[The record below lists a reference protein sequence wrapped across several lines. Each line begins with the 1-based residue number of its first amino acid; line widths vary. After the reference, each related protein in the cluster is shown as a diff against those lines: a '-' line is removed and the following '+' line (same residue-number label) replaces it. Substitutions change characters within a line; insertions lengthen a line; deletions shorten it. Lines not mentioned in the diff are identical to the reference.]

1 MARVT
6 ETEVEILEGTDIEV
20 QKSLVVVSGP
30 KGTLKRDL
38 WYPGIAISYDDKSIY
53 IRTQIDKKVQDS
65 VVQTF
70 ASHIINMMTGV
81 KSGFE
86 YQLKVVYSHFPIQ
99 VKIEGKSVSIGNFLG
114 ERKPRVAR
122 ILGETH
128 VKLHGDEIVVTGINK
143 EDVGQ
148 TAANIEQATRIKG
161 RDPRVFQD
169 GIYIIEKAGRGG

>member
-1 MARVT
+1 MTRVT
-6 ETEVEILEGTDIEV
+6 ETEVRILEGIDVEV
-20 QKSLVVVSGP
+20 ERSLVVVTGP
-30 KGTLKRDL
+30 KGTLKRNL
-38 WYPGIAISYDDKSIY
+38 WYPGIAISYDDENIQ
-53 IRTQIDKKVQDS
+53 IRTEIDKKAQDS

-70 ASHIINMMTGV
+70 ASHIANMMTGV

-86 YQLKVVYSHFPIQ
+86 YKLKVVYSHFPIQ
-99 VKIEGKSVSIGNFLG
+99 VKIEGKKVSIGNFLG

-122 ILGETH
+122 ILGESQ
-128 VKLHGDEIVVTGINK
+128 VKLHGDEMIVTGINK

-169 GIYIIEKAGRGG
+169 GIYITEKA

>member
-1 MARVT
+1 MTRVT
-6 ETEVEILEGTDIEV
+6 ETEVRILEGIEV
-20 QKSLVVVSGP
+20 EVERSLVVVKGP
-30 KGTLKRDL
+30 KGTLKRNL
-38 WYPGIAISYDDKSIY
+38 WYPGIAISYDEESIQ
-53 IRTQIDKKVQDS
+53 ILTEIDKKAQDS

-70 ASHIINMMTGV
+70 ASHIDNMMTGV

-86 YQLKVVYSHFPIQ
+86 YKLKVVYSHFPIQ
-99 VKIEGKSVSIGNFLG
+99 VKIEGKTVSIGNFLG

-122 ILGETH
+122 ISGESQ

-169 GIYIIEKAGRGG
+169 GIYITEKA

>member
-1 MARVT
+1 MTRVT
-6 ETEVEILEGTDIEV
+6 ETEVRILEGIDVEV
-20 QKSLVVVSGP
+20 ERSLVVVTGP
-30 KGTLKRDL
+30 KGTLKRNL
-38 WYPGIAISYDDKSIY
+38 WYPGIAISSDDENIQ
-53 IRTQIDKKVQDS
+53 IRTEIDKKAQDS

-70 ASHIINMMTGV
+70 ASHIANMMTGV

-86 YQLKVVYSHFPIQ
+86 YKLKVVYSHFPIQ
-99 VKIEGKSVSIGNFLG
+99 VKIEGKTVSVGNFLG

-122 ILGETH
+122 ILGESH
-128 VKLHGDEIVVTGINK
+128 VKLHGDEMVVTGINK

-169 GIYIIEKAGRGG
+169 GIYITEKA

>member
-6 ETEVEILEGTDIEV
+6 ETEVQILEGTDIEV
-20 QKSLVVVSGP
+20 QRSLVVIKGP

-38 WYPGIAISYDDKSIY
+38 WYPGIEISRDDKKIN

-81 KSGFE
+81 VSGFE
-86 YQLKVVYSHFPIQ
+86 YKLKIVYSHFPIQ
-99 VKIEGKSVSIGNFLG
+99 VKIEGKAVLIGNFLG

-122 ILGETH
+122 IKGESQ
-128 VKLHGDEIVVTGINK
+128 VKLYGDEIIVTGINK
-143 EDVGQ
+143 EDAGQ

-169 GIYIIEKAGRGG
+169 GIYIIEKA

>member
-1 MARVT
+1 MTRVT
-6 ETEVEILEGTDIEV
+6 ETEVRILEGIDVEV
-20 QKSLVVVSGP
+20 ERSLVVVTGP
-30 KGTLKRDL
+30 KGTLKRNL
-38 WYPGIAISYDDKSIY
+38 WYPGIAISSDNENIQ
-53 IRTQIDKKVQDS
+53 IRTEIDKKAQDS

-70 ASHIINMMTGV
+70 ASHIANMMTGV

-86 YQLKVVYSHFPIQ
+86 YKLKVVYSHFPIQ
-99 VKIEGKSVSIGNFLG
+99 VKIEGKTVSVGNFLG

-122 ILGETH
+122 ILGESH
-128 VKLHGDEIVVTGINK
+128 VKLRGDEMVVTGINK

-169 GIYIIEKAGRGG
+169 GIYITEKA